1 MIYTSVY
8 MKNIFFKKKYDIYFF
23 FYIYLFSFFL
33 FDGITVKILFKL
45 DRILPVTSIHHKW

>member
-8 MKNIFFKKKYDIYFF
+8 MKNIFFKKKYDIFF
-23 FYIYLFSFFL
+23 FFNIYLFSFFL
-33 FDGITVKILFKL
+33 FDGITVKIPFKL